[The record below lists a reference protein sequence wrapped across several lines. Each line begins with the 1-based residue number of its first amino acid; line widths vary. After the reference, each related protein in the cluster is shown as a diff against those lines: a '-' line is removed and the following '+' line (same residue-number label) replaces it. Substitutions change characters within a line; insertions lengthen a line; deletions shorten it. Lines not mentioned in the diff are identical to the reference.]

1 MKNAFYLFLIV
12 LLNISCVSTKKTSET
27 NSPEQVGGLVAVPG
41 PSAVVYKTTGD
52 FYNLVPI
59 TLNSEKTEIVS
70 YPSPK
75 DIYYKGELALPT
87 KLNNGYLLD
96 NRGINANSVFINLT
110 YEEYSKLEKAPSIE
124 ELLEMIVEKFPF
136 TEMYNCGL
144 RAQYQD
150 EINELNK
157 LINTG
162 KIKTQ
167 KSMLFK

>member
-1 MKNAFYLFLIV
+1 MKKVFYFLIV
-12 LLNISCVSTKKTSET
+12 LLSVSCASSKKNSEA
-27 NSPEQVGGLVAVPG
+27 NSPEQVGGLVGIPG
-41 PSAVVYKTTGD
+41 PSAIVYKTTGD

-59 TLNSEKTEIVS
+59 TMNAEKTEIVS

-87 KLNNGYLLD
+87 KLNRGYLLD
-96 NRGINANSVFINLT
+96 NRGLSANSVFINLT
-110 YEEYSKLEKAPSIE
+110 YEEYSKLKKAPSIE
-124 ELLEMIVEKFPF
+124 ELSEMIVEKFPF
-136 TEMYNCGL
+136 KEMYNCGL
-144 RAQYQD
+144 RSKYKD
-150 EINELNK
+150 EVKELNK